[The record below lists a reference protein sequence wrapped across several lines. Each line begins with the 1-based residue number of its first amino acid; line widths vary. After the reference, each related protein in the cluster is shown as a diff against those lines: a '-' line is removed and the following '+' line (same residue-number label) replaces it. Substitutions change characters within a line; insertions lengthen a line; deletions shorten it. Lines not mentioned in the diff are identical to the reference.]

1 MRRTPGQG
9 ARAGRLAA
17 AIEPLSAETRRRERK
32 FWSRLASAW
41 ERWEP
46 VLQHSLGGVDP
57 VLFRALDLEP
67 GRRVAD
73 LACGIGDPALAIA
86 RWVGPGGRVLGIDIS
101 APMLAVARRRARLL
115 GLGNVRFQRGDL
127 TRFDAAR
134 QRFDRVASRFGLMF
148 ADDVPMALDR
158 MRRLLRPGGRIA
170 LAVWGPLE
178 RNPAH
183 RLRYDAVR
191 PFLDAPLPDP
201 EKSAHPLR
209 FGRPGL
215 LPRLMRQA
223 GFVRV
228 LSEAAPT
235 CGVYPSLEDFVRIQ
249 TETTLS
255 ETYRRLGRADR
266 RRLCER
272 LKRRFS
278 PFRRGEVLRVPGF
291 AWVVSGE
298 RPARTRAQRDL
309 GRSARAGRSG
319 RVRGC
324 AALAR

>member
-1 MRRTPGQG
+1 VRRTPGQG
-9 ARAGRLAA
+9 ARPGRRAAG
-17 AIEPLSAETRRRERK
+17 IEPLSAETRRRERA

-86 RWVGPGGRVLGIDIS
+86 RWVGPRGRVLGIDIS

-127 TRFDAAR
+127 TRFGAAR

-148 ADDVPMALDR
+148 ADDVPLALDR
-158 MRRLLRPGGRIA
+158 MRRLLRPGGRVA

-209 FGRPGL
+209 LGRPGL

-228 LSEAAPT
+228 QSEAAPT

-249 TETTLS
+249 TEI
-255 ETYRRLGRADR
+255 GRASCR
-266 RRLCER
+266 ER
-272 LKRRFS
+272 
-278 PFRRGEVLRVPGF
+278 V
-291 AWVVSGE
+291 
-298 RPARTRAQRDL
+298 
-309 GRSARAGRSG
+309 
-319 RVRGC
+319 
-324 AALAR
+324 